1 MKSFSTLALIGLT
14 TLLIG
19 CSSSDADKKASTS
32 GNDLP
37 VPANA
42 PAAPAAQTT
51 ETITT
56 TAPAN
61 SGAVTQTTTT
71 TTANV
76 ATVDYTVVTGDSL
89 WKIARDHK
97 TSVAKIKALNG
108 LPNDKLM
115 PGQTIKVPAP
125 APAAQ

>member
-19 CSSSDADKKASTS
+19 CSSSEDKKTTAS

-42 PAAPAAQTT
+42 PAATQPV
-51 ETITT
+51 ETLPTAS
-56 TAPAN
+56 APA
-61 SGAVTQTTTT
+61 AVTQTTTT
-71 TTANV
+71 TTTNV

-89 WKIARDHK
+89 WKIARDHR

-108 LPNDKLM
+108 MSNDKLM
-115 PGQTIKVPAP
+115 PGQVIKVPA
-125 APAAQ
+125 AQ

>member
-19 CSSSDADKKASTS
+19 CSSSDADKKTTAS

-42 PAAPAAQTT
+42 PAATQPVETLPTASAPAA
-51 ETITT
+51 
-56 TAPAN
+56 N
-61 SGAVTQTTTT
+61 SAVTQTTTT
-71 TTANV
+71 TTVMAI
-76 ATVDYTVVTGDSL
+76 DYTVVTGDSL
-89 WKIARDHK
+89 WKIARDHR

-108 LPNDKLM
+108 MTNDKLM
-115 PGQTIKVPAP
+115 PGQVIKVPA
-125 APAAQ
+125 AQ